1 MDKEKKINQI
11 KLSIEATL
19 LDALRKM
26 DETYKRLLLIFN
38 EHRFI
43 NVLSIGD
50 IQRAIIQNKSLD
62 THIKEILRKETRLAK
77 KGDNLDSIKS
87 KMLQFKAECMPV
99 VDEENNLI
107 DVFFWE
113 EFFSEN
119 HKTTEIALKLPVV
132 IMAGGQG
139 SRLKPLTNV
148 IPKPLLPI
156 GEKTI
161 IEEIMDRFLKVGCN
175 QFYISVNYKAE
186 TIKHYFNE
194 VNSKE
199 YLIDYFQEEKPL
211 GTAGSLYLIKDK
223 IETTFFVSNCDI
235 IIEEDYS
242 EILEYHKENR
252 NELTIVSA
260 LKHYPIPYG
269 TIKTINN
276 GLLGELIEKPDITFQ
291 INTGFYIL
299 ESHLLNE
306 IPENEFFHITTLIEN
321 IQKRKGRVGVF
332 PVSQGSWMDIGTFQD
347 YQNQLTYITT

>member
-1 MDKEKKINQI
+1 MDKKNKINQI
-11 KLSIEATL
+11 KLPLNSSL

-26 DETYKRLLLIFN
+26 DKTYKRLLLIFN
-38 EHRFI
+38 GDEFI

-62 THIKEILRKETRLAK
+62 TPITDILRKETRLAK
-77 KGDNLDSIKS
+77 SGDTMDSIKAQ
-87 KMLQFKAECMPV
+87 MLQFKAECMPV
-99 VDEENNLI
+99 VDDENNLI

-113 EFFSEN
+113 EFFTEN
-119 HKTTEIALKLPVV
+119 QRSSIEDLKLPVV

-148 IPKPLLPI
+148 FPKPLLPI

-175 QFYISVNYKAE
+175 QFFISVNYKAE
-186 TIKHYFNE
+186 TIKHYFSE
-194 VNSKE
+194 LNSKD
-199 YLIDYFQEEKPL
+199 YLIDYFQEERPL
-211 GTAGSLYLIKDK
+211 GTAGSLFLIKDK
-223 IETTFFVSNCDI
+223 IQSTFFVSNCDI

-242 EILEYHKENR
+242 EILKYHKGNN

-269 TIKTINN
+269 TIKTIE
-276 GLLGELIEKPDITFQ
+276 GGILQELIEKPDLTFQ
-291 INTGFYIL
+291 INSGFYIL
-299 ESHLLNE
+299 EPHLLNE

-321 IQKRKGRVGVF
+321 ILKRVGRVGVF
-332 PVSQGSWMDIGTFQD
+332 PVSEGSWKDIGTWEE
-347 YQNQLTYITT
+347 YMNLIKR